1 MKHTLEAAFARAAGR
16 CPGGLLLR
24 VIGAGPTVVDGHTLD
39 PHVQFLLRMQQ
50 LAGRPGFCEP
60 TPAAGRRRYR
70 QEAAALVP
78 TPTVVGDV
86 REFAIPGGA
95 QSIRVRHYA
104 PPDVSETAAPLL
116 VYFHGGGFVI
126 GDLDTHDEP
135 CRLLS
140 RHAQTH
146 VLSVDY
152 RLAPEH
158 PFPAAVEDSM
168 AAVEWALAHA
178 ASLGAD
184 PLRVCVGGDSAG
196 ANLATVAA
204 RTVAPRAPGVC
215 AQLLIYPVTNNADTA
230 SRQTFARGYLLEQR
244 DITAFDGYY
253 VPGTVPTDRVGQ
265 VHPLRAHSL
274 EMLPPTLLVT
284 AGFDPLRDEGQA
296 YGAALRAAG
305 VTVRERCEGHLVHG
319 FLHMTTAVPAALR
332 AVKESAHEWRT
343 LVTPA

>member
-16 CPGGLLLR
+16 CPGALLLR
-24 VIGAGPTVVDGHTLD
+24 VIGARATVVDGNTLD

-50 LAGRPGFCEP
+50 LTGRQGFCEP
-60 TPAAGRRRYR
+60 TPAAGRLRYR
-70 QEAAALVP
+70 QEATALVLKP
-78 TPTVVGDV
+78 TAVGNV
-86 REFAIPGGA
+86 REFSIPGGA

-126 GDLDTHDEP
+126 GDLDTHDEL

-158 PFPAAVEDSM
+158 PFPAAVEDSI
-168 AAVEWALAHA
+168 AAVEWALANA
-178 ASLGAD
+178 PSLGAD
-184 PLRVCVGGDSAG
+184 PRRVCVGGDSAC

-204 RTVAPRAPGVC
+204 TTVAQRGIGVC
-215 AQLLIYPVTNNADTA
+215 AQLLIYPVTDNADSP

-244 DITAFDGYY
+244 DITAFDGHYLPRD
-253 VPGTVPTDRVGQ
+253 VPPDRAWQ
-265 VHPLRAHSL
+265 LHPLRASSL
-274 EMLPPTLLVT
+274 AMLPPTLLVT

-296 YGAALRAAG
+296 YAAALRAAG
-305 VTVRERCEGHLVHG
+305 VTVRERCESQLVHG

-332 AVKESAHEWRT
+332 AVKEIAHEWRT